1 MKRYLKHIILFLTL
15 LPMMTACVLD
25 SDPTENCSDN
35 EVVVSLSVSSRAV
48 EGSQLGDGLP
58 DDIKLWVYGQKAST
72 DTEDKYDNL
81 AYINKSSNIFIYRDL
96 YGNPVES
103 LKQVIEDGKKYYKL
117 HFYVVLNSENVT
129 EKKSGS
135 DKISVDE
142 YTTVAQLKDLT
153 FTGIVQSSTKD
164 GETIH
169 KTDNQ
174 MIMYGYN
181 SLEIGTRTE
190 YELSIEVE
198 RAVAKLEMFFTKEST
213 GSNLSITSVSLTN
226 VPNMGSLLKTFDFP
240 ENTLSYSTEETN
252 LFNGSANI
260 TTALETDNLLGE
272 FSNYESSF
280 QKLQLASPYLLEN
293 SNGKTWGNDK
303 NDFTYPENPNGAKNV
318 YKLTVKYILNR
329 IEKEQIIYLPTIDR
343 NHLYK
348 IYARV
353 LGTND
358 VQFKL
363 AVQPWTDVNVTV
375 PFSSIISYTVT
386 GWNRK
391 DGDYLDLEGYE
402 YYITKNGNAE
412 FLFRIDNPQNCT
424 YTVELTDNINFS
436 YIKDTYTDE
445 NSTIWQ
451 KIIITPKNNDTQK
464 YATTMKVFAIRS
476 DNGKSVELD
485 VTETGKVTTGSRDI
499 NHYIIKQE
507 WTD

>member
-1 MKRYLKHIILFLTL
+1 MKRYLKHIILFLAL
-15 LPMMTACVLD
+15 LPLMTACVLD

-48 EGSQLGDGLP
+48 EGSQLGDGFP
-58 DDIKLWVYGQKAST
+58 DDIKLWVYGQKTST
-72 DTEDKYDNL
+72 DTEDKYERL

-103 LKQVIEDGKKYYKL
+103 LKQVIEDGKNYSRL
-117 HFYVVLNSENVT
+117 HFYVVLNSNNVT
-129 EKKSGS
+129 GTNVTIGE
-135 DKISVDE
+135 
-142 YTTVAQLKDLT
+142 TTTIKQLKALT
-153 FTGIVQSSTKD
+153 FSGIVQSTTVS
-164 GETIH
+164 GETTP
-169 KTDNQ
+169 KKDNQ

-190 YELSIEVE
+190 YKLSIEVE

-252 LFNGSANI
+252 LFNGPANI

-293 SNGKTWGNDK
+293 SNGETWGNDK

-358 VQFKL
+358 VQFTLKVAGWDDVKIEQIDFKDIVSYTIGGWDQALSPTEESRYNVVINKTNNTDAVFKFSIDTPADCKYGVLLNSNQDLFDLKL
-363 AVQPWTDVNVTV
+363 GTETDAENNTWITVTV
-375 PFSSIISYTVT
+375 SAKEAAVL
-386 GWNRK
+386 
-391 DGDYLDLEGYE
+391 GDKTSLSFYAYP
-402 YYITKNGNAE
+402 NG
-412 FLFRIDNPQNCT
+412 
-424 YTVELTDNINFS
+424 
-436 YIKDTYTDE
+436 
-445 NSTIWQ
+445 
-451 KIIITPKNNDTQK
+451 
-464 YATTMKVFAIRS
+464 TT
-476 DNGKSVELD
+476 GKSWELD
-485 VTETGKVTTGSRDI
+485 MTGNGGNISEQAKSI
-499 NHYIIKQE
+499 NHFNIIVG
-507 WTD
+507 

>member
-58 DDIKLWVYGQKAST
+58 DDIKLWVYGQKTST
-72 DTEDKYDNL
+72 DTEDKYTEL
-81 AYINKSSNIFIYRDL
+81 AYINKSSNIFIGRDL

-103 LKQVIEDGKKYYKL
+103 LEQVIENGKDYYKL

-129 EKKSGS
+129 GKKSGT
-135 DKISVDE
+135 KEISVDE
-142 YTTVAQLKDLT
+142 NTTVAQLKDLT

-252 LFNGSANI
+252 LFNGQANI

-293 SNGKTWGNDK
+293 SNGETWGSDK
-303 NDFTYPENPNGAKNV
+303 NDFTYPENPNGAENV
-318 YKLTVKYILNR
+318 YKLTVKYTLNR
-329 IEKEQIIYLPTIDR
+329 IEKEQIIYLPTIVR

-358 VQFKL
+358 VQFTLKV
-363 AVQPWTDVNVTV
+363 ANWADVNIDKIDFKDIVSYTIGGWDQATSTTGYNVVINKTDNKEAVFKFSIDTPSDCKYGVLLNSNQDLFGLQLGTETDTENNTTWITVTV
-375 PFSSIISYTVT
+375 SA
-386 GWNRK
+386 K
-391 DGDYLDLEGYE
+391 DAAILGDKTSLSFYAYP
-402 YYITKNGNAE
+402 NG
-412 FLFRIDNPQNCT
+412 
-424 YTVELTDNINFS
+424 
-436 YIKDTYTDE
+436 
-445 NSTIWQ
+445 
-451 KIIITPKNNDTQK
+451 
-464 YATTMKVFAIRS
+464 TT
-476 DNGKSVELD
+476 GKSWELD
-485 VTETGKVTTGSRDI
+485 MTGKGGEISEQTTSI
-499 NHYIIKQE
+499 NHFNIIVG
-507 WTD
+507 

>member
-15 LPMMTACVLD
+15 LPTMTACGLD

-48 EGSQLGDGLP
+48 EGSQLGDGFP
-58 DDIKLWVYGQKAST
+58 DDIKLWVYGQKTST
-72 DTEDKYDNL
+72 DTEDKYKRL
-81 AYINKSSNIFIYRDL
+81 AYINKSSKIFIGRDL

-103 LKQVIEDGKKYYKL
+103 LKQVIEDGKIYYKL

-129 EKKSGS
+129 STTTFLEEGTSIS
-135 DKISVDE
+135 D
-142 YTTVAQLKDLT
+142 LKAFT
-153 FTGIVQSSTKD
+153 FTGIATD
-164 GETIH
+164 

-181 SLEIGTRTE
+181 SLTIGTQTN
-190 YELSIEVE
+190 YELSIQVE
-198 RAVAKLEMFFTKEST
+198 RAVAKLELFFAKEFKNS
-213 GSNLSITSVSLTN
+213 SLSINSVKLGQIPTIGALISGTTLTTEYT
-226 VPNMGSLLKTFDFP
+226 GTRDLSTTTTTIDA
-240 ENTLSYSTEETN
+240 TL
-252 LFNGSANI
+252 
-260 TTALETDNLLGE
+260 
-272 FSNYESSF
+272 ESSIQIGNF
-280 QKLQLASPYLLEN
+280 SQYEASFHKLALSGGPYLLEN
-293 SNGKTWGNDK
+293 PNGETWGPDK
-303 NDFTYPENPNGAKNV
+303 NDYTYPETATSGDNV
-318 YKLTVKYILNR
+318 YKLTVNYTLNGT
-329 IEKEQIIYLPTIDR
+329 EKVQVIYLPKIER

-353 LGTND
+353 LGGND
-358 VQFKL
+358 VQFIL
-363 AVQPWTDVNVTV
+363 HVQDWDDVNVTV
-375 PFSSIISYTVT
+375 PFSSIISYTVN
-386 GWNRK
+386 GWIRK
-391 DGDYLDLEGYE
+391 AYDYLDLEGNE